1 MAAATKPIPMALLHA
16 YVCVEHNLLFAGTNV
31 PMGTLAVNDGGKI
44 KPLTDT
50 LMQAGAAAL
59 GISLDT
65 QDVRA
70 SASDVA
76 RRCLFARGTQWT
88 APFAKSGD
96 VPGVADIGKLISVQ
110 DNQTV
115 KKTIT
120 GTDLQVRLDAITSDG
135 YVVYIF

>member
-1 MAAATKPIPMALLHA
+1 MAQATRPIPFPMLQQMVQLEGNTLA
-16 YVCVEHNLLFAGTNV
+16 AGVLV
-31 PMGTLAVNDGGKI
+31 PFGTLAVNDAGKI

-59 GISLDT
+59 GVSLDT
-65 QDVRA
+65 QDVRTEVA
-70 SASDVA
+70 DVT

-88 APFAKSGD
+88 APAAKSGD
-96 VPGVADIGKLISVQ
+96 VPTATEIGKFIAVQ

-135 YVVYIF
+135 YVVFIP